1 MKWNNVKPDIS
12 IVPLEGLVQGWSAFD
27 VLKLLSLTKT
37 SPLIIMDDSVR
48 NKIYQHL
55 SSKKVELGGLLL
67 GNVISSVDLNSCIVV
82 IRIVDAFASSDF
94 DSTSVSLSM
103 NPNIWQR
110 ANEYSDN
117 NTFVVGWYHSHPN
130 LSAFFSGIDRKT
142 QKDFFNN
149 EYSLG
154 LVVDPI
160 RNEECWFRGADSV
173 EVSPD
178 FIKGGFGG
186 MALV

>member
-1 MKWNNVKPDIS
+1 M
-12 IVPLEGLVQGWSAFD
+12 IVFFPFD
-27 VLKLLSLTKT
+27 VLKILSITKF
-37 SPLIIMDDSVR
+37 SPFIVINDNVR

-55 SSKKVELGGLLL
+55 SSQKVELGGLLI
-67 GNVISSVDLNSCIVV
+67 GNVISSIDLNSSIVA

-110 ANEYSDN
+110 ANEYCDN

-130 LSAFFSGIDRKT
+130 LGAFFSGTDRKT
-142 QKDFFNN
+142 QKDFFFHN
-149 EYSLG
+149 YSLG

-160 RNEECWFRGADSV
+160 RNEECWFRGSDS
-173 EVSPD
+173 EAVSQG
-178 FIKGGFGG
+178 FIKENFSG